1 MDNNKLTSFDYLVA
15 MNASQASFYL
25 PVCTTGFDTEDAESM
40 LSSPEVE
47 LVDQNP
53 SPEEWAIKHN
63 LFQSL
68 SGEAKFVVKLILQT
82 PAEIAELLSTKLDV
96 EISKTM
102 LRNILS
108 TKFRWKPKNIDKAF
122 IEISTYVKEIA

>member
-1 MDNNKLTSFDYLVA
+1 